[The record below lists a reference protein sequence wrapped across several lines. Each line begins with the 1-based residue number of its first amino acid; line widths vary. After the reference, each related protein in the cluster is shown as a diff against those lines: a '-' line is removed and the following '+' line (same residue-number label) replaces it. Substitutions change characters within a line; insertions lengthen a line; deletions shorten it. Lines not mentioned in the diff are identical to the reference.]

1 MRNLIGTVN
10 RFSVFKRSRST
21 KEKTPFCA
29 LQSLGAREEQEDSYG
44 ICYDYWE
51 SDSGSPKCFILA
63 DGMGGHV
70 GGSVASQMAVDAA
83 KLSISE
89 TKVFG
94 SRELMDTLSVANASV
109 SECLSVNPEF
119 EGMGT
124 TLVVTAFFDGRLFW
138 LSIGDS
144 PLFGINSRFELARLN
159 EDHSMKPVLDALVET
174 GDMNPNSDEY
184 RRQSN
189 QLRSALMGDEID
201 LYELNDIGVPIS
213 DWKYF
218 LMASDGLETLSQ
230 NEIESV
236 VKKNS
241 KKGPDAIGLG
251 LIDAVDA
258 KHKRKQDNVTLIV
271 LEAQAFGR

>member
-1 MRNLIGTVN
+1 MSNFASRTKNL
-10 RFSVFKRSRST
+10 
-21 KEKTPFCA
+21 TPFCA

-44 ICYDYWE
+44 VCYHDWDCDAE
-51 SDSGSPKCFILA
+51 QQKCFILA

-89 TKVFG
+89 TQSFD
-94 SRELMDTLSVANASV
+94 SRALMDALSVANASV

-124 TLVVTAFFDGRLFW
+124 TLVLAAFVDDRLFW

-144 PLFGINSRFELARLN
+144 PLFGINDRFELSRLN
-159 EDHSMKPVLDALVET
+159 QDHSMKPVLDALVET
-174 GDMNPNSDEY
+174 GDMDPTSAEY
-184 RRQSN
+184 RQQSN

-201 LYELNDIGVPIS
+201 LYELNDVGVPIS

-218 LMASDGLETLSQ
+218 LMASDGLETLSTK
-230 NEIESV
+230 EIESV
-236 VKKNS
+236 VKKHS
-241 KKGPDAIGLG
+241 KKGAGAIGLG
-251 LIDAVDA
+251 LIDAVDN
-258 KHKRKQDNVTLIV
+258 KHNRKQDNVTLIV
-271 LEAQAFGR
+271 LEAREFGR